1 MAVRLIPTAVIMA
14 ALMCGAAVAGI
25 AGRPS
30 AKVAN
35 PIDLKTAVPK
45 EFAGWTELPDQSA
58 QVVNPQT
65 EQLINKIYKQTLSR
79 TYVNNQGYRVMLSLA
94 YGDDQRGGL
103 QAHRPE
109 VCYPGQGFKIAA
121 IQDGAL
127 PTPFG
132 NIEVRR
138 MTTSLGARHE
148 PVTYWLT
155 VGDQVVNRQ
164 WLKRVAEIRL
174 ALTGQIPDGL
184 LFLALLLGAAFVGL
198 GYRLVDLQVLRH
210 TELQAKAR
218 QNTQR
223 EFTLEPRRGDILDA
237 RGHLLATS
245 VFVGVQPVLAQ
256 VPPRSLRS
264 ARSTVL
270 PLRASRVASGTP
282 A

>member
-1 MAVRLIPTAVIMA
+1 MISTAVIMA

-35 PIDLKTAVPK
+35 PIDLKTAVPN

-109 VCYPGQGFKIAA
+109 VCYPAQGFQLGKIE
-121 IQDGAL
+121 DGAL
-127 PTPFG
+127 STAFG
-132 NIEVRR
+132 AVDVRR
-138 MTTSLGARHE
+138 MMTSLGPREE

-155 VGDQVVNRQ
+155 VGDQVIKNKFD
-164 WLKRVAEIRL
+164 KRVAEFRL
-174 ALTGQIPDGL
+174 ILTGTIPDGL
-184 LFLALLLGAAFVGL
+184 LFRVSSID
-198 GYRLVDLQVLRH
+198 RD
-210 TELQAKAR
+210 
-218 QNTQR
+218 
-223 EFTLEPRRGDILDA
+223 
-237 RGHLLATS
+237 
-245 VFVGVQPVLAQ
+245 
-256 VPPRSLRS
+256 
-264 ARSTVL
+264 
-270 PLRASRVASGTP
+270 ASRAFAMQQQFAADMLAAVPAETRRRLSGLTTSGTP
-282 A
+282 G